1 MVELKNISQNSNLV
15 FAEIIIFTRII
26 KTNMEIFRDKKTLT
40 DYIERQK
47 EMGKRIGFAP
57 TMGALHQGH
66 LSLYEI
72 ANKENDLVISSI
84 FVNPTQFNN
93 PDDLKKYPRDTNRDL
108 KLLEKTGIVDAVY
121 LPEVE
126 DLYPD
131 GLASKSFNFDGLE
144 NRMEGKS
151 RPGHFDGVG
160 TVVEELFS
168 QIKPD
173 NAYFG
178 EKDFQQLAIIEKL
191 AAQLK
196 LPVKIHGVP
205 IYREE
210 NGLAMSS
217 RNERLSSAQ
226 RDAAK
231 VIHETLVKV
240 NDWFRIITVPEINKR
255 VKDIFDDQRG
265 MTLEYFEIADENTLK
280 ETDFFYKDKNYRAF
294 IVVNVGDVRLIDNMH
309 LD

>member
-1 MVELKNISQNSNLV
+1 
-15 FAEIIIFTRII
+15 
-26 KTNMEIFRDKKTLT
+26 MEIFKNKKTFK

-72 ANKENDLVISSI
+72 AAKENDLVISSI

-93 PDDLKKYPRDTNRDL
+93 PADLEKYPRDTNRDI
-108 KLLEKTGIVDAVY
+108 KLLEKAGIVDAVY
-121 LPEVE
+121 LPEVA

-131 GLASKSFNFDGLE
+131 VLKSKSFDFDGLE
-144 NRMEGKS
+144 NEMEGKS

-160 TVVEELFS
+160 TVVEELLR
-168 QIKPD
+168 QVKPD

-178 EKDFQQLAIIEKL
+178 EKDYQQLAIIKKL
-191 AAQLK
+191 VDQLK
-196 LPVKIHGVP
+196 LPVKIHGVS
-205 IYREE
+205 IYREKS
-210 NGLAMSS
+210 GLAMSS
-217 RNERLSSAQ
+217 RNERLLPAQ

-231 VIHETLVKV
+231 IIHDTLLKA
-240 NDWFRIITVPEINKR
+240 NDWFRIITIPEINQR

-265 MTLEYFEIADENTLK
+265 MSLEYFEIANEVTLK
-280 ETDFFYKDKNYRAF
+280 ENDFFYKDQKYRAF
-294 IVVNVGDVRLIDNMH
+294 IVVNVGDVRLIDNLH

>member
-1 MVELKNISQNSNLV
+1 
-15 FAEIIIFTRII
+15 
-26 KTNMEIFRDKKTLT
+26 MEIFRDKKTLT

-144 NRMEGKS
+144 NMMEGKS

-168 QIKPD
+168 QVKPD

-226 RDAAK
+226 RDASK

>member
-1 MVELKNISQNSNLV
+1 
-15 FAEIIIFTRII
+15 
-26 KTNMEIFRDKKTLT
+26 MEIFRDKKTFT

-93 PDDLKKYPRDTNRDL
+93 PEDLEKYPRNTERDIMLL
-108 KLLEKTGIVDAVY
+108 KNTGIVDAVY
-121 LPEVE
+121 LPQVV

-131 GLASKSFNFDGLE
+131 GLQSKSYNFDGLE
-144 NRMEGKS
+144 NEMEGKS

-160 TVVEELFS
+160 TVVEELLR
-168 QIKPD
+168 QVKPD

-178 EKDFQQLAIIEKL
+178 EKDYQQLAIIEKL
-191 AAQLK
+191 VEQLK

-210 NGLAMSS
+210 SGLAMSS
-217 RNERLSSAQ
+217 RNERLSSLQ

-240 NDWFRIITVPEINKR
+240 NEWFRIITIPEINKR

-265 MTLEYFEIADENTLK
+265 MTLEYFEIADEQTLK

-294 IVVNVGDVRLIDNMH
+294 IVVNVGAVRLIDNMH